1 MNDFVAGRLAHER
14 QADYLRQ
21 VAHDELAAEFH
32 RTDGAA
38 DLHPD
43 KDDIVE
49 QPTRRWWRV
58 TLGRLAPSWVV
69 GRDGRP

>member
-14 QADYLRQ
+14 QADYLRE
-21 VAHDELAAEFH
+21 VAHDELAAACH
-32 RTDGAA
+32 RVDGAA
-38 DLHPD
+38 DVPPD
-43 KDDIVE
+43 KGDIVE
-49 QPTRRWWRV
+49 QPTRRRWRV